1 MYIWCEQCGKLEW
14 AQRSSKRFC
23 SPRCRVAFNRGQEP
37 DTLELPNYQRERAA
51 LLMAEHNPLGF
62 KVLEEVKAKYG
73 QRALDLALDAIIDI
87 LRSERLLEMKKS
99 R

>member
-1 MYIWCEQCGKLEW
+1 MYIWCEQCGRLEW
-14 AQRSSKRFC
+14 AQRASKRFC

-37 DTLELPNYQRERAA
+37 DTLELSNYQRERAA
-51 LLMAEHNPLGF
+51 ALLAEHNP
-62 KVLEEVKAKYG
+62 KAFADLQRLKDYNG

-87 LRSERLLEMKKS
+87 LRSERPLEMKKS